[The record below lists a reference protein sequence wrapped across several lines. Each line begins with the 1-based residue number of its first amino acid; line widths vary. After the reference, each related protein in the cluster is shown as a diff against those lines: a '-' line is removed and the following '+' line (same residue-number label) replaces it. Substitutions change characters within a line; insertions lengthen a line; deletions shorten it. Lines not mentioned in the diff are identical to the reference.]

1 MYSFIK
7 VCEYLEYL
15 ISVQTL
21 LLFDYTGS
29 ALKNTDTDKD
39 LFFAKKQCLLFEKQR
54 FSWAPTKEEN
64 CIFSEL
70 VDLRKQSKKKTK
82 IHKQNTTKQNTHTGF

>member
-39 LFFAKKQCLLFEKQR
+39 LFFAKKQFLLFKKQR
-54 FSWAPTKEEN
+54 LPGAPTKVGFTFFPE
-64 CIFSEL
+64 
-70 VDLRKQSKKKTK
+70 VLRKCCS
-82 IHKQNTTKQNTHTGF
+82 